1 MHKHYVTLCCSRCY
15 GLNNIR
21 TDAIVTG
28 LFTEGTT
35 INKIEWFIA
44 FRYLSGKRKYGS
56 NTIVALFSAIGV
68 FLGSWVLVIALSI
81 ANGFEKEVRDR
92 IVGTLAHAKIMQYHN
107 RPFVDYDSIRTEIL
121 KHPEVIGASPYIMG
135 KGGVEHDQVQEG
147 AMIIGIDAA
156 LESTVTDINKAV
168 KYGEFNLDSME
179 SKRKRMLPGIL
190 LGIGMADKMGV
201 RQGSEIILMSLVPV
215 EGEIDPIPKMMRFV
229 VTGIFET
236 GMYEY
241 DLNLIYISLESAQNL
256 FETKG
261 AEGIQVRT
269 TDLFRAGEIANE
281 VKENLGGY
289 PFKSIDWLSQNRS
302 LFQWMKLEKLIIFI
316 VISLIMVVASFNI
329 VSSLIRIIIE
339 KRREIGILMSMG
351 ASSGKILK
359 IFMLY
364 GSIIGLVGSTVGT
377 GFGVILCYI
386 QLRWNLIPLPGDIYF
401 INKLPVLIR
410 ISDILAVYFVAN
422 IICFLAATYPAWRAS
437 QTPPADSIRYE

>member
-1 MHKHYVTLCCSRCY
+1 M
-15 GLNNIR
+15 
-21 TDAIVTG
+21 
-28 LFTEGTT
+28 
-35 INKIEWFIA
+35 EWFIA
-44 FRYLSGKRKYGS
+44 FRYLSGKRKMGFISLITYIS
-56 NTIVALFSAIGV
+56 MAGV
-68 FLGSWVLVIALSI
+68 FLGTLVLVVALSI

-156 LESTVTDINKAV
+156 LESNVTDINKAV
-168 KYGEFNLDSME
+168 KYGVFDLDSME

-201 RQGSEIILMSLVPV
+201 RQGSEILLMSLVPV
-215 EGEIDPIPKMMRFV
+215 EGELDPIPKMMRFV

-241 DLNLIYISLESAQNL
+241 DLNLIYISLKSAQNL

-261 AEGIQVRT
+261 VEGIQIRT
-269 TDLFRAGEIANE
+269 TDLFRADEIAQE

-289 PFKSIDWLSQNRS
+289 PFKSIDWQSQNRS

-316 VISLIMVVASFNI
+316 VISLIILVAAFNI
-329 VSSLIRIIIE
+329 ISSLIMMILE

-351 ASSGKILK
+351 SSSRSILK
-359 IFMLY
+359 IFMIN
-364 GSIIGLVGSTVGT
+364 GTVIGFFGSTLGT
-377 GFGVILCYI
+377 LLGLLLCYI
-386 QLRWNLIPLPGDIYF
+386 QLRWQLIPLPGDIYF
-401 INKLPVLIR
+401 INRVPVLIR
-410 ISDILAVYFVAN
+410 SIDVFSVYISAN
-422 IICFLAATYPAWRAS
+422 IICILAASYPAWQAS
-437 QTPPADSIRYE
+437 KMIPAESIRYE